1 MIKENNKIKEI
12 IKIKMKGNKTKEII
26 GEKTVMLIKPDGVKR
41 GLIGECIKRVE
52 QRGLKVIALK
62 MIMATEEQARKHY
75 PGTDQWI
82 SGMGQKTLE
91 TYAKYNKDP
100 IGEIGTD
107 DPLKIGN
114 KIYDWNVELFTS
126 GPIVAILISGIH
138 AIDMVRK
145 IVGKTIPAFAEMGT
159 IRGDYSVDSPA
170 LANEAKRAI
179 RNIVHASGDPVE
191 ATHEVTHWFTPQE
204 IYDYT
209 RSEEDV
215 MF

>member
-1 MIKENNKIKEI
+1 MKNNKAKELL
-12 IKIKMKGNKTKEII
+12 

-52 QRGLKVIALK
+52 QRGLKIIALK
-62 MIMATEEQARKHY
+62 MVMVKEDQARKHY
-75 PGTDQWI
+75 PGTDQWL

-100 IGEIGTD
+100 LKEIGTN
-107 DPLKIGN
+107 DPLIIG
-114 KIYDWNVELFTS
+114 KMIYDWNVELFTS
-126 GPIVAILISGIH
+126 GPVVAILISGIH

-145 IVGKTIPAFAEMGT
+145 IVGKTIPAFADMGT
-159 IRGDYSVDSPA
+159 IRGDYSVDSPT

-179 RNIVHASGDPVE
+179 RNIVHASGDFTE
-191 ATHEVTHWFTPQE
+191 ATHEVSHWFTPQE
-204 IYDYT
+204 IHDYS

>member
-1 MIKENNKIKEI
+1 MENDKRKE
-12 IKIKMKGNKTKEII
+12 MLQ
-26 GEKTVMLIKPDGVKR
+26 EKTVMLVKPDGVKR

-62 MIMATEEQARKHY
+62 MVLASKDQARKHY
-75 PGTDQWI
+75 PGTDVWLI
-82 SGMGQKTLE
+82 GMGNKTLE

-100 IGEIGTD
+100 MKELGTADALEIG
-107 DPLKIGN
+107 KM
-114 KIYDWNVELFTS
+114 IYDWNVDLFTS
-126 GPIVAILISGIH
+126 GPVVAMLISGVH

-179 RNIVHASGDPVE
+179 RNLVHASGDPSE
-191 ATHEVTHWFTPQE
+191 AANEISHWFAPEE
-204 IYDYT
+204 IHNYT
-209 RSEEDV
+209 RSEEDI

>member
-1 MIKENNKIKEI
+1 
-12 IKIKMKGNKTKEII
+12 MKNNKTKEILS
-26 GEKTVMLIKPDGVKR
+26 EKTVMLIKPDGVKR
-41 GLIGECIKRVE
+41 GLIGECIRRVE

-62 MIMATEEQARKHY
+62 MVEVSEEQARKHY
-75 PGTDQWI
+75 PGTDQWL

-100 IGEIGTD
+100 MKDLGTD
-107 DPLKIGN
+107 NPLQIG
-114 KIYDWNVELFTS
+114 KQIYDWNIELFVS
-126 GPIVAILISGIH
+126 GPVVAMLISGIH

-170 LANEAKRAI
+170 LANESKRAI
-179 RNIVHASGDPVE
+179 RNIVHASGDPIE
-191 ATHEVTHWFTPQE
+191 ATHEISHWFAPQE
-204 IYDYT
+204 IHDYI

>member
-1 MIKENNKIKEI
+1 
-12 IKIKMKGNKTKEII
+12 MKNNKTKEIL
-26 GEKTVMLIKPDGVKR
+26 GEQTVMLIKPDGVKR
-41 GLIGECIKRVE
+41 GLIGECIGRIE
-52 QRGLKVIALK
+52 QRGLKVIAIK
-62 MIMATEEQARKHY
+62 MIESSEEQARKHY
-75 PGTDQWI
+75 PGTDQWL

-100 IGEIGTD
+100 LKELGTADALEIG
-107 DPLKIGN
+107 KM
-114 KIYDWNVELFTS
+114 IYDWNVEQFMS
-126 GPIVAILISGIH
+126 GPVVAILISGIH

-179 RNIVHASGDPVE
+179 RNIVHASGDSVE
-191 ATHEVTHWFTPQE
+191 ATHEISHWFTPQE
-204 IYDYT
+204 IHDYM
-209 RSEEDV
+209 RSEEDT

>member
-1 MIKENNKIKEI
+1 MEN
-12 IKIKMKGNKTKEII
+12 NKTKEILS
-26 GEKTVMLIKPDGVKR
+26 ERTVMLIKPDGVKR
-41 GLIGECIKRVE
+41 GLIGECIRRVE

-62 MIMATEEQARKHY
+62 MVMAPEEQARKHY
-75 PGTDQWI
+75 PGTDQWLE
-82 SGMGQKTLE
+82 GMGNKTLE

-100 IGEIGTD
+100 LKELGTADALQIG
-107 DPLKIGN
+107 KM
-114 KIYDWNVELFTS
+114 IYTWNVELFMS
-126 GPIVAILISGIH
+126 GPVVAILISGIH

-170 LANEAKRAI
+170 LANERKRAM
-179 RNIVHASGDPVE
+179 RNIVHASGDMVE
-191 ATHEVTHWFTPQE
+191 ASHEVSHWFTPQE
-204 IYDYT
+204 IHDYV

>member
-1 MIKENNKIKEI
+1 
-12 IKIKMKGNKTKEII
+12 MKNDKTKGIL
-26 GEKTVMLIKPDGVKR
+26 GEQTVVLIKPDGVKR
-41 GLIGECIKRVE
+41 GLIGECMRRVE

-62 MIMATEEQARKHY
+62 MIMVSEEQARKHY
-75 PGTDQWI
+75 PGTEAWLR
-82 SGMGQKTLE
+82 GMGEKTLE

-100 IGEIGTD
+100 MKELGTADSLEIG
-107 DPLKIGN
+107 K

-126 GPIVAILISGIH
+126 GPVVAMLISGIH

-179 RNIVHASGDPVE
+179 RNIVHASGDPAE
-191 ATHEVTHWFTPQE
+191 ASHEVGHWFKPEE
-204 IYDYT
+204 IHDYT

>member
-1 MIKENNKIKEI
+1 
-12 IKIKMKGNKTKEII
+12 MKNEKTKELL
-26 GEKTVMLIKPDGVKR
+26 GEKTVMLVKPDGVKR

-52 QRGLKVIALK
+52 QRGLKLIGLK
-62 MIMATEEQARKHY
+62 MVIVSKEHARAHY
-75 PGTDQWI
+75 PGTDAWLI
-82 SGMGQKTLE
+82 GMGNKTLE

-100 IGEIGTD
+100 MQELGTN

-114 KIYDWNVELFTS
+114 MIYDWNVELFTS
-126 GPIVAILISGIH
+126 GPVVAMLISGIH

-159 IRGDYSVDSPA
+159 IRGHYSVDSPA
-170 LANEAKRAI
+170 LANEGKRAI

-191 ATHEVTHWFTPQE
+191 STHEVKHWFTEKE
-204 IYDYT
+204 IHDYS

>member
-1 MIKENNKIKEI
+1 MKNEREKE
-12 IKIKMKGNKTKEII
+12 MMH
-26 GEKTVMLIKPDGVKR
+26 EKTVMLIKPDGVKR
-41 GLIGECIKRVE
+41 GLIGECIRRVE

-62 MIMATEEQARKHY
+62 MVMVSPEHARKHY
-75 PGTDQWI
+75 PGTEQWL

-100 IGEIGTD
+100 MKELGTD

-114 KIYDWNVELFTS
+114 MIYDWNIELFTS
-126 GPIVAILISGIH
+126 GPVVAILISGIH

-170 LANEAKRAI
+170 LANEGKRAI

-191 ATHEVTHWFTPQE
+191 ANHEVNHWFDSSE
-204 IYDYT
+204 IYDYS
-209 RSEEDV
+209 RSEEDI